1 MRDHRRKLFHISLS
15 QENKF
20 SYEGDWGHFK
30 SLVVHKNVEFSERAV
45 LTSVILKFCKI
56 GN

>member
-20 SYEGDWGHFK
+20 SYEGEWGHFK